1 MASFKQGDYNVGS
14 DSEGHYLQC
23 ERKKGWENNKGEYK
37 ETRGFL
43 RLGYLWVE
51 EARILSEQQVST
63 RKEKM
68 TTLDSEN

>member
-1 MASFKQGDYNVGS
+1 MIGDEFTGIG
-14 DSEGHYLQC
+14 EGN
-23 ERKKGWENNKGEYK
+23 GNPEYK
-37 ETRGFL
+37 ETTDFL
-43 RLGYLWVE
+43 RLGYLRVE